1 LVGTAIIAEIYADS
15 MVGTGAHPGGVKFLG
30 KTKQTGQSTF
40 VFTSL
45 YLEKKAHSQINQ
57 STNLVFEA
65 LYVIAPVQSF
75 NCKKNAS
82 HL

>member
-1 LVGTAIIAEIYADS
+1 

-30 KTKQTGQSTF
+30 KTKQAGKITF
-40 VFTSL
+40 VFASL

-65 LYVIAPVQSF
+65 LYVIARVAF
-75 NCKKNAS
+75 FYCKKNAS
-82 HL
+82 HS